1 LNTQNAALVT
11 ALLPAVDDAA
21 AAAAAAAATAH
32 DDDDDDD
39 DVTEPGILSAL
50 TRSASTCS
58 R

>member
-21 AAAAAAAATAH
+21 AAAAAATAH
-32 DDDDDDD
+32 DDDDDDDD